1 MSTALA
7 TIEKITAVE
16 FFKPGASKSIIDSLK
31 QEARD
36 TAATFDVST
45 SAGEAGLRSLAAQIG
60 KAKQRIDKARIDLVA
75 DEKKRLKV
83 IDTEGGVVW
92 DELEALQKEV
102 RQPLTDKEE
111 AEKKRVF
118 QHEANLAELV
128 GAGNHAAQNWQN
140 LSVEALRDRLKEIT
154 NSEYDWQE
162 LLGRAKV
169 ACVTSIGQIR
179 EAITRRE
186 KMDADAAELEA
197 LRAAQ
202 AKRAQEEHEAAIA
215 QAAKDAADAAAR
227 KREEEQRAAAEAE
240 RLRIEAERV
249 EAEARAKQA
258 EALRVAAEEKAKREA
273 QEAEERLLAEQQR
286 AREADA
292 QRVEAKERAAREA
305 ELAEKRRL
313 DDLAAERERA
323 EAEAKA
329 ASERMAR
336 ARKEDAERLA
346 AAQAKAKADM
356 EAATVR
362 AEQERKDAEL
372 RAEAARKAAIMVA
385 ESNAKKA
392 AEKAEADRLAAV
404 EAERQRAAEE
414 QRKAQE
420 EATKRENNRKH
431 AAKINNEAK
440 DALMKVL
447 FDAGLETTIS
457 DVQATAIIVAIAK
470 GLIPHTKISY

>member
-1 MSTALA
+1 MSDTALA
-7 TIEKITAVE
+7 TIEKITAIE

-45 SAGEAGLRSLAAQIG
+45 PAGEAGLRSLAAQIG

-75 DEKKRLKV
+75 DEKKHLKV

-118 QHEANLAELV
+118 QHEANLAELA

-162 LLGRAKV
+162 FLGRAKT
-169 ACVTSIGQIR
+169 ACVASIGQIR
-179 EAITRRE
+179 EAIARRE

-240 RLRIEAERV
+240 RLRIEVERV

-258 EALRVAAEEKAKREA
+258 EALRVAAEQKAQREA
-273 QEAEERLLAEQQR
+273 QEAEERFQRMEAQQ
-286 AREADA
+286 
-292 QRVEAKERAAREA
+292 AREA
-305 ELAEKRRL
+305 EEAAQRHE
-313 DDLAAERERA
+313 DAVAAERESARVA
-323 EAEAKA
+323 AEQAERIARVREAEAA
-329 ASERMAR
+329 ADAR
-336 ARKEDAERLA
+336 AAQDRAIAAER
-346 AAQAKAKADM
+346 
-356 EAATVR
+356 
-362 AEQERKDAEL
+362 
-372 RAEAARKAAIMVA
+372 
-385 ESNAKKA
+385 N
-392 AEKAEADRLAAV
+392 
-404 EAERQRAAEE
+404 RAAEE

-431 AAKINNEAK
+431 AAKINNEILG
-440 DALMKVL
+440 ALVSECKIPESH
-447 FDAGLETTIS
+447 A
-457 DVQATAIIVAIAK
+457 QAVIIAIAK
-470 GLIPHTKISY
+470 KLIPHTSISY